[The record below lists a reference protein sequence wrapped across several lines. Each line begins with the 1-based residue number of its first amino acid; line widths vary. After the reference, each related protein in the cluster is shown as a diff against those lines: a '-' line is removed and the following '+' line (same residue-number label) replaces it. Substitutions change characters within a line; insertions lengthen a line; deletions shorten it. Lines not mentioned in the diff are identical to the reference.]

1 MCTGFFVGARVM
13 PLLSNVMVVEGAAK
27 IGLKGVEKVVSVC
40 DKSLTAGAAKIG
52 SSMLGLDGI
61 ETMEN
66 VKQILSK
73 VQKLEGKLDAGFQRM
88 DHKIEVEFRRS
99 ELLIKRRCGII
110 IQFVI
115 IIGQSFYLFI

>member
-1 MCTGFFVGARVM
+1 M

-73 VQKLEGKLDAGFQRM
+73 VQKLERKMDAGFQRM
-88 DHKIEVEFRRS
+88 DHKIEEEFRRS
-99 ELLIKRRCGII
+99 ELLIKSKCGGVL

-115 IIGQSFYLFI
+115 IIGQSFFFFSISS